1 MIPNRLT
8 ALVFSPDRFL
18 RFAKQVA
25 TASVLLF
32 LLASCEQEKPPAPP
46 VPQPTPDLPTPSPT
60 ETPAPSPAPSA
71 TVAPTPQPTPTPY
84 PYISKKD
91 IDVARLYNELTV
103 ESSVEIEPSE
113 QTAAVDR
120 KRMDS
125 YVLEMKLRI
134 RLPHAAASLQEIKKN
149 TPSIELAIPA
159 LPGLLETATVSPA
172 FDTLY
177 KNKIK
182 YIRQRLNKIDDILS
196 RHNFYDCETIL
207 EITHPETGRSAL
219 FIQADMDVNVDG
231 SDGDRNVDINAS
243 SQFFQP
249 TTNYRWKRQTDRP
262 NQLLASTK
270 TKIDELQKKLS
281 DPALNP
287 KDKPPLREELAKKQ
301 NLMRELQR
309 WSFLISDTDPFV
321 VLPIFMVDSQ
331 QKNFKPSIGDYAVVV
346 YQNKAYPAIL
356 GDKGPNP
363 KMGEASMRLCREIK
377 PKTSAIQRAESSLC
391 VTYIIFPQ
399 SAEEKASQPD
409 LEVWNERTAL
419 LWSEIGGNP
428 DILHRWE
435 NIVPPW
441 PTPTPTPTPS
451 PSPTPSPTPTPMPS
465 PTSSTALTPSPTPS
479 VSPVASPSPSL
490 VPQ

>member
-1 MIPNRLT
+1 MILNRLT

-18 RFAKQVA
+18 RFAKQV

-32 LLASCEQEKPPAPP
+32 SLASCEQEKPPAPP
-46 VPQPTPDLPTPSPT
+46 LPQPTPDLPTPSPT
-60 ETPAPSPAPSA
+60 ETPASGPAHSA
-71 TVAPTPQPTPTPY
+71 TVSPAPQPTPTPY
-84 PYISKKD
+84 PYIPKKD
-91 IDVARLYNELTV
+91 IDVARLFNGLTV
-103 ESSVEIEPSE
+103 ESAVEIEPSE
-113 QTAAVDR
+113 QTSAVDR
-120 KRMDS
+120 ERMDS
-125 YVLEMKLRI
+125 FVLEMKLRI
-134 RLPHAAASLQEIKKN
+134 RLPQAAASLQEIKKN
-149 TPSIELAIPA
+149 TPSIEVAIPA
-159 LPGLLETATVSPA
+159 LPGLLETSTVSPA

-182 YIRQRLNKIDDILS
+182 YIRQRLNQLDDILS

-262 NQLLASTK
+262 NQLLASTQSRIEEIK
-270 TKIDELQKKLS
+270 KKLGDPKVSAKEKQGLRDLLDVLQKRI
-281 DPALNP
+281 PELN
-287 KDKPPLREELAKKQ
+287 
-301 NLMRELQR
+301 R

-321 VLPIFMVDSQ
+321 VLPVFMVDSQ

-356 GDKGPNP
+356 GDKGPNF
-363 KMGEASMRLCREIK
+363 KMGEASMRLCREIE
-377 PKTSAIQRAESSLC
+377 PKTSAIRRAVSNLR

-409 LEVWNERTAL
+409 LEVWNERVAL
-419 LWSEIGGNP
+419 LWSEIGGDP

-441 PTPTPTPTPS
+441 PTPTPS
-451 PSPTPSPTPTPMPS
+451 PSPTPTPTPS
-465 PTSSTALTPSPTPS
+465 PTSSPALTPSPTPS
-479 VSPVASPSPSL
+479 VSPVFSPSPSL